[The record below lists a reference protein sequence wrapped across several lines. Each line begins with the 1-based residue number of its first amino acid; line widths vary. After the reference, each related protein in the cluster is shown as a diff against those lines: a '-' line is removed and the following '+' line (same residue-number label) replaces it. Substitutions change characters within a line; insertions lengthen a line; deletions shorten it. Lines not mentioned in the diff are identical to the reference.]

1 MPQKKVIDKS
11 GKSQL
16 EEAADIW
23 NMAQEL
29 GATTDIEQGVVIN
42 KIKEMEERD
51 RKEAERLGD
60 RSHTP

>member
-1 MPQKKVIDKS
+1 MVNEKD
-11 GKSQL
+11 GKNQL
-16 EEAADIW
+16 EEVAVIW

>member
-1 MPQKKVIDKS
+1 MSQQVGNDKS

-23 NMAQEL
+23 NIAQEL
-29 GATTDIEQGVVIN
+29 GATTDIEQGLVIT